1 MWVSFLVQPFLMVW
15 TEPLLTERTIYH
27 RLEGF
32 AVVTLDLVAL
42 PKDGL
47 KLEKKTKLN
56 KPNINFSLTYLH
68 T

>member
-1 MWVSFLVQPFLMVW
+1 MHFERPMWVSFLDQPFLMVW
-15 TEPLLTERTIYH
+15 TEPSLTEMAIYH

-47 KLEKKTKLN
+47 KLEKN
-56 KPNINFSLTYLH
+56 
-68 T
+68 

>member
-1 MWVSFLVQPFLMVW
+1 MNMYFEQPMWVSFLNQPFLMVW
-15 TEPLLTERTIYH
+15 TEPLFTEMTIYH

-47 KLEKKTKLN
+47 KLKKNNLTK
-56 KPNINFSLTYLH
+56 
-68 T
+68 